1 MRSRWWVDK
10 TRLLLMCTKGE
21 QSFNMVTQ
29 RDSQASVRISEA
41 TLSESSAMKTVAML
55 TLAFLPATFVAVSQW

>member
-1 MRSRWWVDK
+1 MRSRWWVGK
-10 TRLLLMCTKGE
+10 TRLLLMRTKGE

-41 TLSESSAMKTVAML
+41 VLSESSAMKTVAML

>member
-1 MRSRWWVDK
+1 MRLLWWVE
-10 TRLLLMCTKGE
+10 TIRLLLIRTEEE

-41 TLSESSAMKTVAML
+41 ALSESSAMKTVAML
-55 TLAFLPATFVAVSQW
+55 TLAFLPATFVAVSQR